1 MPENSFYIP
10 NIVFLSGTRKEYSRD
25 EFVMEHVLAHVVAG
39 QLQYTEATAVT
50 VANPGDT
57 ILFRRDLLYKCEKRP
72 TEEGPFRIVFV
83 VLERAFLQDLA
94 LRRGLTPGAKGGI
107 YEPVVFLQPKPPLR
121 GMLDSLYPY
130 ITAGANLSE
139 TMMRHKLD
147 EAVLALIEQ
156 DEGLMD
162 WLYDFGQQGKLD
174 LREYMQRNYMFN
186 VPMKKFAE
194 LTGRS
199 LSTFQRDFRK
209 IFGMNA
215 THWLLK
221 RRLQA
226 AYERITVENKKP
238 VNIYLDLGFEDIAHF
253 SRSFKSE
260 FGVNASKL
268 LKLVRGQA

>member
-1 MPENSFYIP
+1 
-10 NIVFLSGTRKEYSRD
+10 
-25 EFVMEHVLAHVVAG
+25 
-39 QLQYTEATAVT
+39 
-50 VANPGDT
+50 
-57 ILFRRDLLYKCEKRP
+57 
-72 TEEGPFRIVFV
+72 
-83 VLERAFLQDLA
+83 
-94 LRRGLTPGAKGGI
+94 
-107 YEPVVFLQPKPPLR
+107 
-121 GMLDSLYPY
+121 
-130 ITAGANLSE
+130 
-139 TMMRHKLD
+139 
-147 EAVLALIEQ
+147 
-156 DEGLMD
+156 
-162 WLYDFGQQGKLD
+162 
-174 LREYMQRNYMFN
+174 REYMQRNYMFN